1 MDKKKIKS
9 IVIFGCFLIL
19 MIVLTILLWPFI
31 KSLATEE
38 VRLEFK
44 EKIDSLGV
52 GGWFI
57 MLGIQILQI
66 VVAFIPGEPVE
77 IVMGVFYGP
86 WMGLVTCL
94 LGILIGS
101 IIVYILAK
109 LIGTPF
115 IKIFVDPEEIKKYKF
130 LQNQKRVELTVFL
143 LFFIPGVPKD
153 VLAYMA
159 PFLPIKPVRFFVIAT
174 IARIP
179 SVITSTV
186 LGDQLIEGNIIS
198 SIIVFAVTAVVS
210 IAGILFHNFYIK
222 KKEAKLKDEQ

>member
-1 MDKKKIKS
+1 M
-9 IVIFGCFLIL
+9 
-19 MIVLTILLWPFI
+19 
-31 KSLATEE
+31 
-38 VRLEFK
+38 
-44 EKIDSLGV
+44 
-52 GGWFI
+52 
-57 MLGIQILQI
+57 
-66 VVAFIPGEPVE
+66 
-77 IVMGVFYGP
+77 
-86 WMGLVTCL
+86 
-94 LGILIGS
+94 
-101 IIVYILAK
+101 
-109 LIGTPF
+109 
-115 IKIFVDPEEIKKYKF
+115 
-130 LQNQKRVELTVFL
+130 QNQKRVELTVFL

-153 VLAYMA
+153 VLVYMA

>member
-1 MDKKKIKS
+1 
-9 IVIFGCFLIL
+9 
-19 MIVLTILLWPFI
+19 
-31 KSLATEE
+31 
-38 VRLEFK
+38 
-44 EKIDSLGV
+44 
-52 GGWFI
+52 
-57 MLGIQILQI
+57 
-66 VVAFIPGEPVE
+66 
-77 IVMGVFYGP
+77 MG
-86 WMGLVTCL
+86 MVTCL

-153 VLAYMA
+153 VLVYMA

-222 KKEAKLKDEQ
+222 KKEDKLKDEQ